1 MMPNYKKGMIL
12 RCDFDG
18 NVEPEMRGTR
28 LVVVISDIERNNL
41 ATIIPLMK
49 GPRNNPV
56 PYIVEL
62 SHGYE
67 DDHKIYYYA
76 RCDLLCSVRS
86 GRLTD
91 LNLSMDENDMD
102 AITQG
107 IKEVLNFFI

>member
-1 MMPNYKKGMIL
+1 MPNYKKGMIL
-12 RCDFDG
+12 KCNFDG
-18 NVEPEMRGTR
+18 NVEPEIRGTR
-28 LVVVISDIERNNL
+28 LVVVISDLERNNL

-49 GPRNNPV
+49 GPRNNSV

-67 DDHKIYYYA
+67 DEYKTYYYA

-86 GRLTD
+86 GRLTEV
-91 LNLSMDENDMD
+91 NLRMDEKDMD

-107 IKEVLNFFI
+107 IKEVINFFI